1 MIKRIH
7 PLNHNIEQNNSHNQ
21 YLISLLSPKR
31 VDATKKHKVYSKD
44 VYNSAKTVCFCK
56 KA

>member
-31 VDATKKHKVYSKD
+31 VDVTKKHKVYSKD
-44 VYNSAKTVCFCK
+44 VYNSAKTV
-56 KA
+56 

>member
-31 VDATKKHKVYSKD
+31 VDARKKHKVYSKD
-44 VYNSAKTVCFCK
+44 VYNSAKTV
-56 KA
+56 

>member
-31 VDATKKHKVYSKD
+31 VDATKKYKVYSKD
-44 VYNSAKTVCFCK
+44 VYNSAKTV
-56 KA
+56 